1 MIQMILDV
9 AEQAVALPE
18 SKNGGYT
25 IKEETLSESIQM
37 ISGRTVREYRGKV
50 RVGSYQSGYFNH
62 SDMQRI
68 IAACEKGTKQ
78 STLCSVL
85 THANADLITTN
96 FIVTSFERPKF
107 MWSRIVTESGEEKSV
122 PMWADFS
129 VSLREVKPH
138 ARHY

>member
-1 MIQMILDV
+1 MIQLILDV
-9 AEQAVALPE
+9 GGYAVVMPE
-18 SKNGGYT
+18 SEKGGYT

-50 RVGSYQSGYFNH
+50 WVASYQYGYFSVN
-62 SDMQRI
+62 DMQRV
-68 IAACEKGTKQ
+68 IAACEKGMQQ
-78 STLCSVL
+78 SILCSVL
-85 THANADLITTN
+85 AHGNSDLITTN

-138 ARHY
+138 A

>member
-1 MIQMILDV
+1 MTQLILDV
-9 AEQAVALPE
+9 GGYEVILPE
-18 SKNGGYT
+18 SQKNGYS

-50 RVGSYQSGYFNH
+50 WAVSYQYGYF
-62 SDMQRI
+62 SGTDMQRV
-68 IAACEKGTKQ
+68 IAACEKGMQQ
-78 STLCSVL
+78 SISCSVL
-85 THANADLITTN
+85 THENSELVTSN

-138 ARHY
+138 A

>member
-1 MIQMILDV
+1 MIQLILDV
-9 AEQAVALPE
+9 DGAAISMPE
-18 SKNGGYT
+18 SQNGGYT

-50 RVGSYQSGYFNH
+50 WVASYQYGYFNDA
-62 SDMQRI
+62 DMKRVI
-68 IAACEKGTKQ
+68 SACEKGMKQ
-78 STLCSVL
+78 SITCCVL
-85 THANADLITTN
+85 THESNELVTSK

-107 MWSRIVTESGEEKSV
+107 MWSRIITESGEEKTV

-138 ARHY
+138 A

>member
-9 AEQAVALPE
+9 GGYAVALPE

-50 RVGSYQSGYFNH
+50 WVVSYQYGYFND
-62 SDMQRI
+62 SDMQRV
-68 IAACEKGTKQ
+68 IAACEKGMKQ
-78 STLCSVL
+78 SILCSVL
-85 THANADLITTN
+85 THENSDLITTN

-107 MWSRIVTESGEEKSV
+107 MWSRIVTESGEEKTV

-138 ARHY
+138 A

>member
-1 MIQMILDV
+1 MIQLILDV
-9 AEQAVALPE
+9 GGYAVVMPE
-18 SKNGGYT
+18 SKKGGYT

-50 RVGSYQSGYFNH
+50 WVASYQYGYFSD
-62 SDMQRI
+62 SDMQRV
-68 IAACEKGTKQ
+68 IAACEKGMQQ
-78 STLCSVL
+78 SILCSVL
-85 THANADLITTN
+85 THGNSDLITTN

-138 ARHY
+138 A

>member
-50 RVGSYQSGYFNH
+50 WVASYQYGYFND
-62 SDMQRI
+62 SDMQRV
-68 IAACEKGTKQ
+68 IAACEKGMKQ
-78 STLCSVL
+78 SILCSVL
-85 THANADLITTN
+85 THENSDLITTN

-129 VSLREVKPH
+129 VSLLEVKPH
-138 ARHY
+138 A

>member
-9 AEQAVALPE
+9 GGGSITLPE

-50 RVGSYQSGYFNH
+50 WVASYQYGYFN
-62 SDMQRI
+62 DDEMKRVV
-68 IAACEKGTKQ
+68 AACEKGMKQ
-78 STLCSVL
+78 SITCCVL
-85 THANADLITTN
+85 THESNELVTSK

-107 MWSRIVTESGEEKSV
+107 MWSRIITESGVEKTI

-129 VSLREVKPH
+129 VNLREVKPH
-138 ARHY
+138 A

>member
-50 RVGSYQSGYFNH
+50 WVASYQYGYFND
-62 SDMQRI
+62 SDMQRV
-68 IAACEKGTKQ
+68 IAACEKGMQQ
-78 STLCSVL
+78 SILCSVL
-85 THANADLITTN
+85 THENSDLITTN

-107 MWSRIVTESGEEKSV
+107 MWSRIVTESGEEKAV

-129 VSLREVKPH
+129 VSLLEVKPH
-138 ARHY
+138 A

>member
-9 AEQAVALPE
+9 GGYAVAMPE

-50 RVGSYQSGYFNH
+50 WVASYQYGYFND
-62 SDMQRI
+62 SDMQRV
-68 IAACEKGTKQ
+68 IAACEKGMKR
-78 STLCSVL
+78 SILCSVL
-85 THANADLITTN
+85 THENADLITTN

-107 MWSRIVTESGEEKSV
+107 MWSRIVTESGEEKTV

-138 ARHY
+138 A

>member
-1 MIQMILDV
+1 MIQLILDV
-9 AEQAVALPE
+9 GGESISLPE

-25 IKEETLSESIQM
+25 VKEETLSESIQM

-50 RVGSYQSGYFNH
+50 WVASYQYGYFND
-62 SDMQRI
+62 SDMQRV
-68 IAACEKGTKQ
+68 IAACEKGMQQ
-78 STLCSVL
+78 SISCSVL
-85 THANADLITTN
+85 THENSELVTSN

-129 VSLREVKPH
+129 VSLREVKTH
-138 ARHY
+138 A

>member
-1 MIQMILDV
+1 MIQLIIDV
-9 AEQAVALPE
+9 GGESLSLPE
-18 SKNGGYT
+18 SRNGGYT

-50 RVGSYQSGYFNH
+50 WVASYQYGYFNDA
-62 SDMQRI
+62 DMKRV
-68 IAACEKGTKQ
+68 IAACEKGMKQ
-78 STLCSVL
+78 SITCCVL
-85 THANADLITTN
+85 THESSELVTSK

-107 MWSRIVTESGEEKSV
+107 MWSRIVTESGEEKPI

-138 ARHY
+138 A

>member
-9 AEQAVALPE
+9 AEQSVELPE

-50 RVGSYQSGYFNH
+50 WVASYQYGYFND
-62 SDMQRI
+62 SDMQRV
-68 IAACEKGTKQ
+68 IAACEKGMQQ
-78 STLCSVL
+78 SISCSVL
-85 THANADLITTN
+85 THENSELVTSN

-107 MWSRIVTESGEEKSV
+107 MWSSEGKALWGDYTVT
-122 PMWADFS
+122 
-129 VSLREVKPH
+129 LREVRPH
-138 ARHY
+138 D

>member
-9 AEQAVALPE
+9 AEQSVELPE

-50 RVGSYQSGYFNH
+50 WAVSYQYGYF
-62 SDMQRI
+62 SGTDMQRV
-68 IAACEKGTKQ
+68 IAACEKGMQQ
-78 STLCSVL
+78 SISCSVL
-85 THANADLITTN
+85 THENSELVTSN

-107 MWSRIVTESGEEKSV
+107 MWSRIVTESGEEKTV

-129 VSLREVKPH
+129 VNLREVKPH
-138 ARHY
+138 A

>member
-1 MIQMILDV
+1 MIQLILDV
-9 AEQAVALPE
+9 GGESISLPE

-25 IKEETLSESIQM
+25 IREETLSESIPM

-50 RVGSYQSGYFNH
+50 WVASYQYGYFNDA
-62 SDMQRI
+62 DMKRVV
-68 IAACEKGTKQ
+68 AACEKGMKQ
-78 STLCSVL
+78 SITCCVL
-85 THANADLITTN
+85 THESSELVTSK

-107 MWSRIVTESGEEKSV
+107 MWSRIVTESGEEKPV

-138 ARHY
+138 A

>member
-1 MIQMILDV
+1 MIQLILDV
-9 AEQAVALPE
+9 GGYAVVMPE
-18 SKNGGYT
+18 SEKGGYT

-50 RVGSYQSGYFNH
+50 WVASYQYGYFSGN
-62 SDMQRI
+62 DMQRV
-68 IAACEKGTKQ
+68 IAACEKGMQQ
-78 STLCSVL
+78 SILCSVL
-85 THANADLITTN
+85 THSNSDLITTN

-107 MWSRIVTESGEEKSV
+107 MWSRIVTESGEDKSV

-138 ARHY
+138 A

>member
-1 MIQMILDV
+1 MIQIILDV
-9 AEQAVALPE
+9 GVDDVSLPE

-25 IKEETLSESIQM
+25 IKEETLSESLQM

-50 RVGSYQSGYFNH
+50 WVASYQYGYF
-62 SDMQRI
+62 SEAEMKRVV
-68 IAACEKGTKQ
+68 AACEKGMKQ
-78 STLCSVL
+78 SITCCVL
-85 THANADLITTN
+85 THESSELVTSK

-107 MWSRIVTESGEEKSV
+107 MWSRIVTESGEEKTV

-138 ARHY
+138 A